1 MYENNEVLTEN
12 QDLWAENERLRQE
25 IAMLKAQNN
34 CLPSWHRMRGTPSKV
49 TIYTTKE
56 AFELYNKAVQWVAD
70 EYGCK
75 KCYAS
80 AFVLEEALK
89 RVGFPQEDNV

>member
-1 MYENNEVLTEN
+1 
-12 QDLWAENERLRQE
+12 
-25 IAMLKAQNN
+25 
-34 CLPSWHRMRGTPSKV
+34 MRGTPSKV

-89 RVGFPQEDNV
+89 RVGFHQEDNV